1 MTTKNGSNIVV
12 EWLRSLHLGQYAD
25 SFLDNGY
32 DDLEICKQVGD
43 PDMDAIGVF
52 NPSHRNRLL
61 QSVRTLREEGAA
73 SVYFTLEESAAI
85 QEECKYSTSKEQCA
99 PSPGHSS
106 GSSTQELQQVHYDE
120 YEEGKAELVR
130 IPKLQLKLLLKDK
143 LLQDGIRLSSQPY
156 TTPNGERGYL
166 EGLASRYADLY
177 NTHYRDIL
185 EYLDELRAAEWAEL
199 SPRIT
204 LLAPSSPSRSPCNM
218 AGNAYS
224 HHLYAPG
231 KYSPSS
237 CLSDREEDEIYG
249 LTTAERRFQPAAT
262 AVRPPVHLNT
272 TIRQHTVQQPCLS
285 PRSAYFYEFPPAD
298 RPGKKKITLTRFLRN
313 FKTHR
318 RDKSR
323 SQQNVSAR
331 ANTPDC
337 LGMTMMDNRNRCVP
351 MSGRNLVS
359 NPSGFEETIHRLKVQ
374 EAMIKKERFDR
385 EHEDILR
392 EIRHGLLRYGGGA
405 GGGVPGKPATRCNN
419 SDETYMYDDDML
431 RHWYDEPPY
440 ESDPEELLMEHANN
454 RVYYGY
460 TKHRAPRNNNSG
472 SVISLRSAGDISLSG
487 GHHHRGGSGH
497 HRQTATGL
505 LLPASGSGQPTTII
519 PLRRQN
525 RESGDYATSDV
536 QSVCSRMSSLSV
548 ETNRSDYDQELYHRL
563 RMNGMDTVVSPGH
576 SSDYADQDD
585 SFLQSPRHS
594 KRQHHH
600 RSKTSSKQLKQN
612 QRPNRHHSSA
622 ESLPSTSSAQALMGA
637 ASQSSEESPTSCDGT
652 QKVQV
657 LALARAVT
665 NSSPNPYDKDALKF
679 NKGDVILVT
688 TMNASGIWKGMVKG
702 CDRIG
707 TFKFGKVQPLVNESN
722 GLEKSKQNAKHRPKS
737 LLQLLRTIG
746 MEEQMSVFAM
756 NGFGDLQSFCEI
768 READLD
774 YMGIM
779 APEQR
784 AKILAAVQVMHDY
797 QSPEDD
803 SSSTEEN
810 KTDPSCDD
818 SQDAAYGQR
827 TIVSGSDVAKSKP
840 TPKPR
845 FSANNG
851 NDAALSSPEYS
862 KKAPKSIDD
871 RQHFGGDTSIASAT
885 ATVAK
890 PNSCTSSEKSSDS
903 GVSTS
908 SSVCFGNMTRGKR
921 SVASHQLNSKNNFS
935 GHLVQQNAKD

>member
-1 MTTKNGSNIVV
+1 MSSKNGSNIVV
-12 EWLRSLHLGQYAD
+12 EWLRSLHLGQYSD

-43 PDMDAIGVF
+43 PDLDAIGVF

-85 QEECKYSTSKEQCA
+85 QEECKYAAAKECST
-99 PSPGHSS
+99 SPGHSS

-130 IPKLQLKLLLKDK
+130 IPKLQLKLLLRDK

-156 TTPNGERGYL
+156 TTQNGERGYL

-204 LLAPSSPSRSPCNM
+204 LLAPSSPSRSPCNLG
-218 AGNAYS
+218 GNLYS

-249 LTTAERRFQPAAT
+249 LTTAERRFSPAT
-262 AVRPPVHLNT
+262 TVVRPPVHLTNA
-272 TIRQHTVQQPCLS
+272 IRQHAVQQPCLS

-351 MSGRNLVS
+351 MPGRNHVG

-392 EIRHGLLRYGGGA
+392 EIRHGLLRYGGA
-405 GGGVPGKPATRCNN
+405 GPGKPPRNN

-440 ESDPEELLMEHANN
+440 ESDPEELLMEQANN

-460 TKHRAPRNNNSG
+460 TKHRTPRNNNSG

-487 GHHHRGGSGH
+487 GHHSGGGGSSSH
-497 HRQTATGL
+497 YRQTATGL

-519 PLRRQN
+519 PLKRQN

-536 QSVCSRMSSLSV
+536 QSVCSRMSTLSV

-563 RMNGMDTVVSPGH
+563 RMNGMDTTVSPGH

-594 KRQHHH
+594 KRQHH
-600 RSKTSSKQLKQN
+600 RSKASSKQLKQN
-612 QRPNRHHSSA
+612 QRSHRHHSSV
-622 ESLPSTSSAQALMGA
+622 ESLPSTSSIQALMGA

-652 QKVQV
+652 QKLQV
-657 LALARAVT
+657 LALARAIA

-688 TMNASGIWKGMVKG
+688 TMNASGIWKGMLKG
-702 CDRIG
+702 CDKIG

-722 GLEKSKQNAKHRPKS
+722 GLEKTKQSAKHRPKS

-818 SQDAAYGQR
+818 SQNGGQHAIP
-827 TIVSGSDVAKSKP
+827 TADFSKLKP

-845 FSANNG
+845 FSTDND
-851 NDAALSSPEYS
+851 NDAPLSSPEYN
-862 KKAPKSIDD
+862 KKTQKSVED
-871 RQHFGGDTSIASAT
+871 RQHFGENSNTTVVAT
-885 ATVAK
+885 K
-890 PNSCTSSEKSSDS
+890 LNSCTSSEKSSDS
-903 GVSTS
+903 GVSSS
-908 SSVCFGNMTRGKR
+908 SSVCFANMTRGK
-921 SVASHQLNSKNNFS
+921 HNGGNQLNNKNSFG
-935 GHLVQQNAKD
+935 GHLVQNVKD

>member
-1 MTTKNGSNIVV
+1 MTSKSGSNIVV
-12 EWLRSLHLGQYAD
+12 EWLRSLQLGQYSD

-43 PDMDAIGVF
+43 PDLDAIGVF

-85 QEECKYSTSKEQCA
+85 QEECKYGTNKKSV
-99 PSPGHSS
+99 PSPAQSS
-106 GSSTQELQQVHYDE
+106 SSSNQELQQVHYDE

-156 TTPNGERGYL
+156 TTQNGERGYL

-185 EYLDELRAAEWAEL
+185 EYLDELRATDWAEL

-204 LLAPSSPSRSPCNM
+204 LLAPSSPSRSPSNITI
-218 AGNAYS
+218 GNNPYS

-249 LTTAERRFQPAAT
+249 LTTAERRFPPAAN
-262 AVRPPVHLNT
+262 RQPVHMAT
-272 TIRQHTVQQPCLS
+272 TMRQQYCTQKPCLS

-318 RDKSR
+318 RDKTR
-323 SQQNVSAR
+323 SQQNVSSCTSR

-337 LGMTMMDNRNRCVP
+337 LGMTMMDNRNRCIP
-351 MSGRNLVS
+351 MSAASS
-359 NPSGFEETIHRLKVQ
+359 NIGLSHQAGGFEETIHRLKVE
-374 EAMIKKERFDR
+374 EAMVKKERFDR

-392 EIRHGLLRYGGGA
+392 EIRHGLMRYGNGTHKMRNGVNIVSA
-405 GGGVPGKPATRCNN
+405 GG
-419 SDETYMYDDDML
+419 DETYMYDDEML

-460 TKHRAPRNNNSG
+460 TKHKPPKTKNSG
-472 SVISLRSAGDISLSG
+472 SIISLPSAGDISLSG
-487 GHHHRGGSGH
+487 YGQ
-497 HRQTATGL
+497 RQTGL
-505 LLPASGSGQPTTII
+505 LLPASGTGQPTII
-519 PLRRQN
+519 PLKRQN
-525 RESGDYATSDV
+525 RESGDYAASDI

-548 ETNRSDYDQELYHRL
+548 ETNRSDYDSELYQRL
-563 RMNGMDTVVSPGH
+563 RTNGLNKLVSPSH

-585 SFLQSPRHS
+585 SIQLASVRRHS
-594 KRQHHH
+594 KRQH
-600 RSKTSSKQLKQN
+600 RSKISNKHYKQN
-612 QRPNRHHSSA
+612 QRSHRHHSSA
-622 ESLPSTSSAQALMGA
+622 ESLPSTSSIQALMGG
-637 ASQSSEESPTSCDGT
+637 ASQSSEESPSSCDGT
-652 QKVQV
+652 QNVQV
-657 LALARAVT
+657 LALARAIT
-665 NSSPNPYDKDALKF
+665 NSSPNSYDRDALIY

-707 TFKFGKVQPLVNESN
+707 TFKFVNVQPLVNESN
-722 GLEKSKQNAKHRPKS
+722 GLEKNKQQKTVKHRPKS

-768 READLD
+768 REVDLD

-810 KTDPSCDD
+810 RTDPSCDG
-818 SQDAAYGQR
+818 SQESCNR
-827 TIVSGSDVAKSKP
+827 LTSKSSK
-840 TPKPR
+840 TTLSTKQHL
-845 FSANNG
+845 NND
-851 NDAALSSPEYS
+851 NEDTTLLSSPEYN
-862 KKAPKSIDD
+862 KKTQKSVKE
-871 RQHFGGDTSIASAT
+871 RQQFAESSSTNAT
-885 ATVAK
+885 AK
-890 PNSCTSSEKSSDS
+890 LNSCTSSEKSSDS
-903 GVSTS
+903 GVSSS
-908 SSVCFGNMTRGKR
+908 SSVCFGNVNRIKR
-921 SVASHQLNSKNNFS
+921 NGELANGQNSFG
-935 GHLVQQNAKD
+935 GHLVQNIKD